1 MPIPYKQ
8 IPLQERD
15 MASPDIGSGNAR
27 GLMDFMD
34 FMVAKGYGRAGAIDP
49 WKSAAKQVFST
60 VEGEGFE
67 EADVRSFDIDEY
79 LSRFENMS
87 LGKYSAQSLRAYR
100 GRFRKA
106 VEAYRS
112 YLADPNWKPT
122 LRRSARSTADN
133 DSAKEP
139 SKHASKKQPETSP
152 KAPAAPPIPGSLIA
166 YPFPL
171 KSGQMAQ
178 LHLPTQ
184 GLDRED
190 ADRLTHFIRALVFE
204 QPAQLNSGEQDED
217 A

>member
-1 MPIPYKQ
+1 
-8 IPLQERD
+8 
-15 MASPDIGSGNAR
+15 MASPDIGSGNVR
-27 GLMDFMD
+27 GLMNFMD
-34 FMVAKGYGRAGAIDP
+34 FMVAKGYGTAGAIDP

-67 EADVRSFDIDEY
+67 EADARSFDVDEY

-122 LRRSARSTADN
+122 LRRATRSSPEGSSAQGSPKRA
-133 DSAKEP
+133 A
-139 SKHASKKQPETSP
+139 KKQTEG
-152 KAPAAPPIPGSLIA
+152 PPSTPPTPVIQGSLIT

-178 LHLPTQ
+178 LHLPKQ

-190 ADRLTHFIRALVFE
+190 AERLTHFIRALVFE
-204 QPAQLNSGEQDED
+204 QPAQLNSGEPEESSP
-217 A
+217 

>member
-1 MPIPYKQ
+1 
-8 IPLQERD
+8 
-15 MASPDIGSGNAR
+15 MATLEIGSGNAK
-27 GLMDFMD
+27 GLMAFMD
-34 FMVAKGYGRAGAIDP
+34 FMVAKGYGTSGAIEP

-67 EADVRSFDIDEY
+67 EADVRTFDIDEY

-87 LGKYSAQSLRAYR
+87 LGKYSAESLRAYR

-122 LRRSARSTADN
+122 LRRSRNTAGN
-133 DSAKEP
+133 GAPTK
-139 SKHASKKQPETSP
+139 
-152 KAPAAPPIPGSLIA
+152 PAAKPAAKKGVPAALKAVDAAPVEGSLIT

-171 KSGQMAQ
+171 RSGQMAQ

-184 GLDRED
+184 LARED
-190 ADRLTHFIRALVFE
+190 AERLTHFIRALVFD
-204 QPAQLNSGEQDED
+204 QLAQLNPGDPED
-217 A
+217 AAS